1 MIFENASILYGTV
14 FAMRSSKEWNEILE
28 RTEVNP
34 KSDQLWLQIFRLLIN
49 LNLNLEI
56 PTQYLDYWFNSML
69 NQGHLETD
77 FNNFQTIM
85 KKHGCLRITS
95 ESFAISSLFK
105 ISFRVV
111 FLLVNILFSSE
122 QSVYS
127 TIVSLSQLS
136 HNNRQSIE
144 F

>member
-28 RTEVNP
+28 RTKVNP

-77 FNNFQTIM
+77 FNNFQAIM

-95 ESFAISSLFK
+95 ESLAISSLFK

-127 TIVSLSQLS
+127 TIVSL
-136 HNNRQSIE
+136 
-144 F
+144 